1 MTDRAC
7 PEERPWQPA
16 PGGGHRSLSGFVLF
30 ATIALILALA
40 GMVPKSDA
48 LARQAALAFDQEDG
62 QFGLLTVARQESGR
76 VAHAPRPQAKPL
88 LAAPG
93 GGALLQPAVPAAF
106 WAPVLAAV
114 CAPQGAI
121 LSGDAHPPGQP
132 RAPPALSVT
141 A

>member
-7 PEERPWQPA
+7 PERRPWQPA
-16 PGGGHRSLSGFVLF
+16 PGGGHRSLPGFVFF
-30 ATIALILALA
+30 AAVALLLAIA

-48 LARQAALAFDQEDG
+48 LARQAALAFDQEEG

-93 GGALLQPAVPAAF
+93 GGALLQPRVPVVLFSPIAGAVTPLDG
-106 WAPVLAAV
+106 PV
-114 CAPQGAI
+114 I
-121 LSGDAHPPGQP
+121 SGDAHPPGQP
-132 RAPPALSVT
+132 RAPPAIPAT